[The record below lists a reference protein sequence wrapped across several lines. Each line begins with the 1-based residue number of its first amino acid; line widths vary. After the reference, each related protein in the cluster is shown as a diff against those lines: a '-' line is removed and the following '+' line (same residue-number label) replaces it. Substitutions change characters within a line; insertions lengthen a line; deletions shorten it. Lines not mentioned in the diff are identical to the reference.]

1 MIVGRD
7 GSCKG
12 NLGLARSIGIGY
24 NLSSENVA
32 GGGICTRKSCGG
44 QQVPNLPRLLI
55 SPRQPRSRRA
65 PGWAPDQGSLTTQGR
80 LDPRIITEEVRLLG
94 PQAREGLGFFCRGQ
108 VRRRWGMKKRGV
120 VRVGWI
126 PWVLRSRDKNHIGPW
141 IGWICSSEV
150 ACRKMISHERKYN
163 GGLPKEILFA
173 PIYAVAPRREEKS

>member
-108 VRRRWGMKKRGV
+108 VRRRWGMKIYQCDGCGKQEHTKSGQKPPDWFERTDAKT
-120 VRVGWI
+120 RVEMHVCSRECIEIASAKAGCS
-126 PWVLRSRDKNHIGPW
+126 PCVL
-141 IGWICSSEV
+141 
-150 ACRKMISHERKYN
+150 
-163 GGLPKEILFA
+163 
-173 PIYAVAPRREEKS
+173 PI